1 MEEEA
6 VRLANDSPYGLGHA
20 VLSAD
25 EARADRVAAQLDAG
39 NVWVNCNQALW
50 AQTPFGGWKASG
62 FGFEYGEA
70 GLHEYLRHKTVT
82 SARQPGYSWKAYHG

>member
-1 MEEEA
+1 MRA
-6 VRLANDSPYGLGHA
+6 RVCSARHGDATHHNTTRLP
-20 VLSAD
+20 
-25 EARADRVAAQLDAG
+25 VAAQLDAG